1 MGNVLIF
8 DSIEALRD
16 YSKLKGKIVA
26 VKVTLRY
33 SSESYIEF
41 YMSYSEKDLFESLLF
56 QGNIFRLDFYEYKD
70 SFYAGDSNYVNPSK
84 IRNIW
89 MERV

>member
-26 VKVTLRY
+26 VFVT
-33 SSESYIEF
+33 F
-41 YMSYSEKDLFESLLF
+41 
-56 QGNIFRLDFYEYKD
+56 
-70 SFYAGDSNYVNPSK
+70 SF
-84 IRNIW
+84 
-89 MERV
+89 